1 MTIDVLKCIAL
12 RSFLDKF
19 LPEMSTQTLVS
30 DLTHALPAPTIARP
44 ASSAVAAAGLVNGTG
59 VSTTDSSGA
68 AAPKAKRKYTRKPKV
83 VAVPGVAI
91 GGSDGSQ
98 DAAPAAAAGVIEDFA
113 RLAVTDPTTEL
124 APSPHE
130 LAPAVVPPLSFTAAG
145 HPLPPQ
151 SSAGTHGPV
160 EDDMWEVVEG
170 KRRPKLRAPT
180 ASIPAAAASA
190 SIDSVSRPAVQ
201 FISDE
206 VVSLIDDCIRTQET
220 LWISYEAIE
229 NRVSALVR
237 SAA

>member
-160 EDDMWEVVEG
+160 EDDVWEVVDG
-170 KRRPKLRAPT
+170 KRRPKLK
-180 ASIPAAAASA
+180 ASIPAAAAASA